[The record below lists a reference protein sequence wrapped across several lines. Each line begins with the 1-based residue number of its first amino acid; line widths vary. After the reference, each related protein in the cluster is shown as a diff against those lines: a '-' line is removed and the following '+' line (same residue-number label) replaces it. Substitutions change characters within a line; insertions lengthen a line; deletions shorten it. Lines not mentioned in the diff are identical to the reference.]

1 MHPLLR
7 ASLTSGILYSIGD
20 ITTQTI
26 SLEKGSEIDVN
37 RVAKFALTGSLLH
50 GPYFLYGFRLLDSK
64 FPGAS
69 LKRALSK
76 ALLGQVFLFPPFVS
90 LLLTFTYLL
99 EGSNMETVRQEF
111 KDKFIN
117 INVNGLLVWPIA
129 NVINFRYIPSH
140 YRVLYVN
147 LIGLGWNTYL
157 SFATH

>member
-7 ASLTSGILYSIGD
+7 ASLTSGALYSIGD

-26 SLEKGSEIDVN
+26 SLEKGSELDLK

-50 GPYFLYGFRLLDSK
+50 GPYFLYGFRALDSK

-69 LKRALSK
+69 LKKALTK

-99 EGSNMETVRQEF
+99 EGSNFDKQEF

-117 INVNGLLVWPIA
+117 INLNGLLVWPIA
-129 NVINFRYIPSH
+129 NIINFRYIPSQ